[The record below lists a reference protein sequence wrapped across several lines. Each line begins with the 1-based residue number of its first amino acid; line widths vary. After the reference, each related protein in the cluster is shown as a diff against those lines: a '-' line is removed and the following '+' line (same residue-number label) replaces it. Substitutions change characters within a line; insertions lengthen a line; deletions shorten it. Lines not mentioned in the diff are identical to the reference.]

1 MDCPD
6 CGEPMV
12 GGSLIS
18 SLHCQ
23 WCEVS
28 KLLEEQWKR
37 QPKQKRFVQRKLC
50 SFQEASQGVSW

>member
-6 CGEPMV
+6 CGELMI
-12 GGSLIS
+12 GGDLIS

-37 QPKQKRFVQRKLC
+37 QPKQKRVVQRQLC
-50 SFQEASQGVSW
+50 SFAEAS